1 MGWWDGNLLRIL
13 SRSSKP
19 PKKASTSEHLA
30 SRGWKLV
37 SDAHLKAEGDDGD
50 GCDDD
55 DDGEKEE
62 QEDNDNAKRSQ
73 ILRDALCTPQHSL
86 FGLHS
91 NHFG

>member
-1 MGWWDGNLLRIL
+1 MN
-13 SRSSKP
+13 S
-19 PKKASTSEHLA
+19 AFSED
-30 SRGWKLV
+30 V
-37 SDAHLKAEGDDGD
+37 E
-50 GCDDD
+50 D

-62 QEDNDNAKRSQ
+62 QEDNDNAKGSK

>member
-19 PKKASTSEHLA
+19 PKQASTSEHLA

-37 SDAHLKAEGDDGD
+37 SDAHLKADGDDD
-50 GCDDD
+50 GDD
-55 DDGEKEE
+55 DDGEKE
-62 QEDNDNAKRSQ
+62 DNDNAKGSQ

-86 FGLHS
+86 FDLHS